1 MPLFYEVD
9 MQAIFNIERERQNL
23 LFYKEYTNDSCVFQF
38 HSQIELYFV
47 DDGEMEFFV
56 NNHRRVLKKG
66 EMSVAL
72 SYDSHSYRTPEFS
85 RSSVLIIPTH
95 LCENFILATNHKRA
109 SYPFICDPEIVS
121 KIKDCIAK
129 LNQDCINEVK
139 LQGYIYVILGTLMEN
154 IFFENSET
162 TIDTQLSSHILL
174 YINENFKNDIS
185 LTSIATEFGYNRSYI
200 SRYFK
205 SCFGIGINQYI
216 TIARL
221 KNALM
226 LMNEKRHS
234 FTHCALES
242 GFNSMRTF
250 YRVFYNEFHC
260 SPKEYMDHIS
270 ESTKMESA
278 QNQSK

>member
-1 MPLFYEVD
+1 
-9 MQAIFNIERERQNL
+9 MQAKFNIDRERHNK

-38 HSQIELYFV
+38 HSHLELYFV

-72 SYDSHSYRTPEFS
+72 SYDTHAYKTPSYS
-85 RSSVLIIPTH
+85 KSSVLIIPTYM
-95 LCENFILATNHKRA
+95 CENFIVATEHKKT
-109 SYPFICDPEIVS
+109 SYPFICDTQTVS
-121 KIKDCIAK
+121 KIKGYIDEMK
-129 LNQDCINEVK
+129 KDGVSELR
-139 LQGYIYVILGTLMEN
+139 LHGYIYVILGIIMES
-154 IFFENSET
+154 IFFESSDASV
-162 TIDTQLSSHILL
+162 DTQLSSRILF

-185 LTSIATEFGYNRSYI
+185 LSSITEAFGYNRSYI

-205 SCFGIGINQYI
+205 SCFNIGINQYI
-216 TIARL
+216 TSIRL

-226 LMNEKRHS
+226 LMSEKKHS

-250 YRVFYNEFHC
+250 YRVFEQEFNC
-260 SPKEYMDHIS
+260 SPKEYMKNIDEKNKLEKI
-270 ESTKMESA
+270 ERK
-278 QNQSK
+278 